1 MMRRLSFLCAILA
14 IFLVA
19 VVGSVSAQ
27 DSSTDQVIHAA
38 GSGNVVGTPDR
49 AQITFSVQTENP
61 DVKVAQ
67 SDNAVQMAKVVN
79 AITGAGITQDSLKT
93 SGYSIS
99 PVYDNS
105 NSGILNPTVKTY
117 QVTNTLTVTL
127 DNVSRTGE
135 IIDIAVANGVN
146 QANSV
151 QFMLSD
157 TQAQALR
164 SEALKNAVANAR
176 SDADTVAGALGVN
189 ITGMGTVDITQSY
202 TPVVYSNTQWDVAGA
217 AKSVAAPTPVQ
228 PGDITVNAQ
237 VAVTYTY

>member
-1 MMRRLSFLCAILA
+1 MNRRLFLLCAILV

-27 DSSTDQVIHAA
+27 DSTTDKVIHAS
-38 GSGNVVGTPDR
+38 GSGNVIGTPDR
-49 AQITFSVQTENP
+49 AQVTFSVQTENP

-79 AITGAGITQDSLKT
+79 AITGAGISQDSLKT
-93 SGYSIS
+93 SGYTIS
-99 PVYDNS
+99 PVYDDS
-105 NSGILNPTVKTY
+105 TSGILNPAVKTY

-127 DNVSRTGE
+127 DDVNRTGE

-146 QANSV
+146 QADSI

-157 TQAQALR
+157 AQAQALR
-164 SEALKNAVANAR
+164 GEALKDAVANAR
-176 SDADTVAGALGVN
+176 ADADTVAGALGVN
-189 ITGMGTVDITQSY
+189 ITGTGTVDITQSY
-202 TPVVYSNTQWDVAGA
+202 TPVVYASNQLGMEGA
-217 AKSVAAPTPVQ
+217 AKSAAPTPIQ

-237 VAVTYTY
+237 VSVTYTY

>member
-27 DSSTDQVIHAA
+27 DSSTDQVIHAT

-61 DVKVAQ
+61 DVKIAQ

-79 AITGAGITQDSLKT
+79 AITGAGITPHSLKT